1 MILNLGLEATILLE
15 IYFLLLSIPIRTK
28 KNPKALKNDTLTLF
42 WSSLS
47 VICLFSFDK
56 RQSEGQRNVVRVHMN
71 NGRYPTVVVAQ
82 DTEELLSLWAKNA
95 ERVDEKLCVVVESFG
110 WHGTLMERIID
121 DAHWPQY

>member
-15 IYFLLLSIPIRTK
+15 IYFLLLSIPIRTE

-56 RQSEGQRNVVRVHMN
+56 RQSEGQRNVVMVHMN
-71 NGRYPTVVVAQ
+71 NGRYPTVVIAQ
-82 DTEELLSLWAKNA
+82 DTKEPLSLWAKNA
-95 ERVDEKLCVVVESFG
+95 ERVDEKLRLCAVG
-110 WHGTLMERIID
+110 NRLGDMEL
-121 DAHWPQY
+121 WWNEL